1 MNYQGDDLEI
11 GFNVAY
17 LIDVLNS
24 LGSDDVKISLSDSNA
39 SALIEDAA
47 DDAALYV
54 IMPMRL

>member
-1 MNYQGDDLEI
+1 
-11 GFNVAY
+11 
-17 LIDVLNS
+17 
-24 LGSDDVKISLSDSNA
+24 VKISLSDSNA